1 MPSTLV
7 PGFHDVANGN
17 IATVITSLEMRNAP
31 PPRPER
37 RVPDLRLNLWRDP
50 DPDAYRALFRQVGED
65 WLWSS
70 RLLMTDEK
78 LTSIIHDPRV
88 EIRRLEAPEG
98 TGLLELDFRSDG
110 ECELAFFGLSAGLIG
125 GGAGRWMMNRAM
137 EIAWSRPLTRL
148 WVHTCTMDHPGAV
161 AFYRRSGFVP
171 FRRQVEIMPDPR
183 IGGELPETAA
193 PHIPCLPVPP
203 G

>member
-1 MPSTLV
+1 MPPILG
-7 PGFHDVANGN
+7 PGFHDVLNDH
-17 IATVITSLEMRNAP
+17 IVTVVTSLEMRAAP
-31 PPRPER
+31 APRPEY
-37 RVPDLRLNLWRDP
+37 PASDLRLALWRDP
-50 DPDAYRALFRQVGED
+50 DPGAYRALFRLVGED
-65 WLWSS
+65 WLWCS

-88 EIRRLEAPEG
+88 EIRRLDTPEG
-98 TGLLELDFRSDG
+98 SGLLELDFRTDG
-110 ECELAFFGLSAGLIG
+110 ECELAFFGLSAGLVG
-125 GGAGRWMMNRAM
+125 SGAGRWMMNRAL

-171 FRRQVEIMPDPR
+171 FRRQIEIMPDPR
-183 IGGELPETAA
+183 ISGLLPETAA
-193 PHIPCLPVPP
+193 PHIPCLPVLP